1 MQSTDDKGN
10 GIVVND
16 YTRIIYAGKEFL
28 TQLLPE
34 LQRHFKVET
43 HKDIATLGEYI
54 SKQTLLSLPDA
65 ILIEVDE
72 DGECFRFV
80 EKLKLN
86 TLLREIVIIFLSAS
100 GSPKLSQI
108 ALMLNV
114 GDLYIAPIP
123 VNDLCNR
130 IKFLIRLRAFQPRV
144 SDSAAIRITAQFPIK
159 KRIFDLCI
167 SCFVFL
173 LLIPVFSLI
182 ALLIR
187 IESRGP
193 IIYRSKRVGAGYKI
207 FDFFKFR
214 SMRHESSNDLANL
227 SALNQ
232 YVPTEG
238 SSPTFIKIKNDPR
251 VTKVGAFL
259 RRYSLDEL
267 PQLFNV
273 IKGDMSLVG
282 NRPLPLYEAKSL
294 TSDEWALRF
303 LAPAGL
309 TGLWQVSRRGKGEM
323 SERERKKL
331 DNFYARKYSLRLD
344 LAILIATFAAMKQKE
359 NV

>member
-1 MQSTDDKGN
+1 MKSVADRGHT
-10 GIVVND
+10 IVNSD
-16 YTRIIYAGKEFL
+16 YTHVIYAGEAFRAD
-28 TQLLPE
+28 LLPE
-34 LQRHFKVET
+34 LERHFRVET
-43 HKDIATLGEYI
+43 QNEIATLGEYI

-65 ILIEVDE
+65 ILIEVD
-72 DGECFRFV
+72 DGGECFRFV

-86 TLLREIVIIFLSAS
+86 TLLREIVIIFLSAA
-100 GSPKLSQI
+100 PNPNLSRI
-108 ALMLNV
+108 ALVLNV
-114 GDLYIAPIP
+114 GDLYISPIP

-130 IKFLIRLRAFQPRV
+130 IKFLIRLRSFQPRV
-144 SDSAAIRITAQFPIK
+144 SGAAAIRLKAEFPIK

-167 SCFVFL
+167 SCFFFL
-173 LLIPVFSLI
+173 LLVPLFTVI

-187 IESRGP
+187 LESKGP
-193 IIYRSKRVGAGYKI
+193 IVYRSKRVGAGYKI

-214 SMRHESSNDLANL
+214 SMRHQSGDDLVKL
-227 SALNQ
+227 SELNQ
-232 YVPTEG
+232 YIPKDGT
-238 SSPTFIKIKNDPR
+238 PATFVKIKDDPR

-259 RRYSLDEL
+259 RKYSLDEL

-309 TGLWQVSRRGKGEM
+309 TGLWQVSRRGKREM

-331 DNFYARKYSLRLD
+331 DNFYAKKYSLRLD
-344 LAILIATFAAMKQKE
+344 LAILIATFPAMRQKE

>member
-1 MQSTDDKGN
+1 MQSTDDKAN
-10 GIVVND
+10 GIVNGD
-16 YTRIIYAGKEFL
+16 YTHIMYAGEVFL
-28 TQLLPE
+28 PELLPE
-34 LQRHFKVET
+34 LQSHFKVEA
-43 HKDIATLGEYI
+43 HKEIASLAEFI
-54 SKQTLLSLPDA
+54 SKQTLLNLPDA

-72 DGECFRFV
+72 EGECFQFV

-100 GSPKLSQI
+100 PGQKLSQM

-114 GDLYIAPIP
+114 SDLYISPIP
-123 VNDLCNR
+123 VKDLCIR
-130 IKFLIRLRAFQPRV
+130 IKFLIKLRSFRPRV
-144 SDSAAIRITAQFPIK
+144 SGAAVIKLKAKFPIK
-159 KRIFDLCI
+159 KRIFDLCVA
-167 SCFVFL
+167 CFIFL

-187 IESRGP
+187 LESKGP

-214 SMRHESSNDLANL
+214 SMRHQSSEDLVKL
-227 SALNQ
+227 SKLNQ
-232 YVPTEG
+232 YTPTEG
-238 SSPTFIKIKNDPR
+238 TSATFIKIKNDPR
-251 VTKVGAFL
+251 ITKVGAFI

-344 LAILIATFAAMKQKE
+344 LAILLATFRAMRQNE

>member
-1 MQSTDDKGN
+1 MQLTDDKAD
-10 GIVVND
+10 GIIIND
-16 YTRIIYAGKEFL
+16 HTHIIYAGNAFL
-28 TQLLPE
+28 TELLPE

-43 HKDIATLGEYI
+43 HQEIATLGEYI

-65 ILIEVDE
+65 ILIEVD
-72 DGECFRFV
+72 DGGECFRFV

-100 GSPKLSQI
+100 PGIKLSQMT
-108 ALMLNV
+108 LMLNV
-114 GDLYIAPIP
+114 SDLYISPIP

-144 SDSAAIRITAQFPIK
+144 SGAAAIRLKTEFPIK
-159 KRIFDLCI
+159 KRIFDICI
-167 SCFVFL
+167 SCFIFL

-187 IESRGP
+187 LESRGP

-214 SMRHESSNDLANL
+214 SMRHLSSDDLVKL
-227 SALNQ
+227 SKLNQ
-232 YVPTEG
+232 YTPTEG
-238 SSPTFIKIKNDPR
+238 TSATFIKIKNDPR

-259 RRYSLDEL
+259 RKYSLDEL

-273 IKGDMSLVG
+273 IMGDMSLVG

-344 LAILIATFAAMKQKE
+344 LAILIATFHAMRQNE

>member
-1 MQSTDDKGN
+1 MQSVADQAHA
-10 GIVVND
+10 IVNSD
-16 YTRIIYAGKEFL
+16 YTHVIYAGEAFL
-28 TQLLPE
+28 TDLFSE
-34 LQRHFKVET
+34 LQLHFRVET
-43 HKDIATLGEYI
+43 HKEIATLGEYI

-65 ILIEVDE
+65 ILIEVD
-72 DGECFRFV
+72 DGGECFRFV

-86 TLLREIVIIFLSAS
+86 TLLREIVIIFLSATP
-100 GSPKLSQI
+100 SPNLSRI

-114 GDLYIAPIP
+114 GDLYISPIP

-130 IKFLIRLRAFQPRV
+130 IKFLIRLRSFQPRV
-144 SDSAAIRITAQFPIK
+144 SGAAAIRLKAEFPIK

-167 SCFVFL
+167 SCFFFL
-173 LLIPVFSLI
+173 LLVPLFTLI

-187 IESRGP
+187 LESRGP

-214 SMRHESSNDLANL
+214 SMRHHSSDDLVKL
-227 SALNQ
+227 SELNQ
-232 YVPTEG
+232 YVPNDGT
-238 SSPTFIKIKNDPR
+238 PATFIKIKDDPR

-259 RRYSLDEL
+259 RKYSLDEL

-309 TGLWQVSRRGKGEM
+309 TGLWQVSRRGKREM

-331 DNFYARKYSLRLD
+331 DNFYAKKYSLRLD
-344 LAILIATFAAMKQKE
+344 MVILLATFPAMKQKE